1 MLPLAR
7 SQGVDRHER
16 WTARGGSRAKASRGG
31 PQPGIGARSRLCP
44 AAGARDRTR
53 ADGARYAAL
62 GVLDEE
68 KRELER
74 FLHVGIDERTRRA
87 IGPLPRGRGVLG
99 ELIRQP
105 KALRLADV
113 GEHPRSYGFPA
124 GHPPMKSFL
133 GVPITIRGE
142 AFGNLYLTEKVGGGG
157 EFDDLDERSVVVLA
171 DWAAVAI
178 ENARLYQSEHRRK
191 LELERAVSGLEAT
204 TAIARALGGETD
216 VDKVLDLIVKRGRAL
231 VEARWAAVKIVDG
244 ESSWFAPSRGS
255 WGRTRAV
262 GGFRSRS
269 AWVGSGS
276 ARRGRSASPTFGRT

>member
-1 MLPLAR
+1 
-7 SQGVDRHER
+7 
-16 WTARGGSRAKASRGG
+16 
-31 PQPGIGARSRLCP
+31 
-44 AAGARDRTR
+44 
-53 ADGARYAAL
+53 
-62 GVLDEE
+62 
-68 KRELER
+68 
-74 FLHVGIDERTRRA
+74 
-87 IGPLPRGRGVLG
+87 
-99 ELIRQP
+99 
-105 KALRLADV
+105 
-113 GEHPRSYGFPA
+113 
-124 GHPPMKSFL
+124 MKSFL

-244 ESSWFAPSRGS
+244 EELVVRAFAGQLGQDPSGWRFPIEVGLGGQRLS
-255 WGRTRAV
+255 EARPQRIADVRTHQRA
-262 GGFRSRS
+262 GG
-269 AWVGSGS
+269 G
-276 ARRGRSASPTFGRT
+276 